1 MNTAPNTKPV
11 PKNFNKPAYTVFV
24 LAAIYFLTVKDFSQA
39 ATFSALALVFDP
51 FKTTVPFTQRPFYQ
65 RAWLFV
71 HVVISI
77 ALFTLSFIGR

>member
-1 MNTAPNTKPV
+1 MNAAHNTNPA
-11 PKNFNKPAYTVFV
+11 PKNFNKPAYIIF
-24 LAAIYFLTVKDFSQA
+24 LMAAIYFLVVKDFSQA